1 MRFASVMQAETPLA
15 VAVQDGRAIPLVGI
29 PELGSE
35 TPIARLMAAELDRP
49 AAMPLS
55 EVRLRPV
62 IPNPSKVICVGLNYV
77 AHAEEAGR
85 AVPEYPV
92 LFTKFA
98 RSLTGPY
105 DPIPCPLESTAIDY
119 EGELA
124 VVIGEPA
131 RRVGR
136 TEALSV
142 VAGCAVA
149 NDVSMR
155 DFQNKTHQWLQG
167 KAWDATT
174 PVGPHLV
181 TLDEIGDLAD
191 LTLRTRVN
199 GETVQAASTSLMIFD
214 VATLVSIISEFT
226 TLEPGDLILTG
237 TPSGVGF
244 RRVPPVL
251 LQPGDKVEV
260 EIDGLGRIAN
270 RCVAD
275 IGAGRDA

>member
-1 MRFASVMQAETPLA
+1 M
-15 VAVQDGRAIPLVGI
+15 G
-29 PELGSE
+29 
-35 TPIARLMAAELDRP
+35 AELDHS
-49 AAMPLS
+49 AAIPLS

-85 AVPEYPV
+85 AVPEDPV

-105 DPIPCPLESTAIDY
+105 DPIPCPTESTAIDY

-181 TLDEIGDLAD
+181 ALDEIGDPAD

-214 VATLVSIISEFT
+214 VATLVSVISEFT
-226 TLEPGDLILTG
+226 TLELGGRHPHRYAERRRLPARAASAPETRRPRRGRDRRTRPHRQCVRARHRRRPRRLTG
-237 TPSGVGF
+237 
-244 RRVPPVL
+244 
-251 LQPGDKVEV
+251 
-260 EIDGLGRIAN
+260 
-270 RCVAD
+270 
-275 IGAGRDA
+275 